1 MGLKFLLLLSAPW
14 WLRIRGLCKVPDG
27 RDWLWE
33 RLGLA
38 LVGRVMLGKSS
49 IQCSADGWG
58 CAHSLWFD
66 LRQPGPGVCSLYGRA
81 TGSVVGLRVTFSK
94 RIYASRLRLPGLLL
108 PVPVTPWQAT
118 ANPCLL
124 QRLPKHSQTSLAQ
137 SPVGSQLLSP
147 ASWCTQ
153 GFVCVLQ
160 DSLFPQSRGS
170 SIIKSCWPSKSDSLG
185 IPSPFARSP
194 GGDVCCGAQNLCDSM
209 RIREVKS
216 WHVCHLLLSQKSY
229 P

>member
-1 MGLKFLLLLSAPW
+1 MNEVVLPQSSLAWGSLVLGSCILYRRAIVS
-14 WLRIRGLCKVPDG
+14 V
-27 RDWLWE
+27 
-33 RLGLA
+33 LGLM
-38 LVGRVMLGKSS
+38 VTSS
-49 IQCSADGWG
+49 E
-58 CAHSLWFD
+58 
-66 LRQPGPGVCSLYGRA
+66 R
-81 TGSVVGLRVTFSK
+81 T
-94 RIYASRLRLPGLLL
+94 YANMPHLPGMLL
-108 PVPVTPWQAT
+108 PMPPDPTAGFCGATPPIET
-118 ANPCLL
+118 
-124 QRLPKHSQTSLAQ
+124 PKHSQTSLAQ